1 MRVTVYGSHLC
12 PDTLFALNELKK
24 NNVDLD
30 FKNISIDFGALKE
43 FMAIREANP
52 MYVEV
57 KKNNGLGIPLL
68 ICENG
73 QKTFN
78 VQDVIK

>member
-1 MRVTVYGSHLC
+1 MSVTVYGSHLC
-12 PDTLFALNELKK
+12 PDTLFALNKLKE

-43 FMAIREANP
+43 FMAIRESDP

-73 QKTFN
+73 EKTFN
-78 VQDVIK
+78 VLDVVK

>member
-43 FMAIREANP
+43 FMAIREA
-52 MYVEV
+52 
-57 KKNNGLGIPLL
+57 GS
-68 ICENG
+68 
-73 QKTFN
+73 N
-78 VQDVIK
+78 VC